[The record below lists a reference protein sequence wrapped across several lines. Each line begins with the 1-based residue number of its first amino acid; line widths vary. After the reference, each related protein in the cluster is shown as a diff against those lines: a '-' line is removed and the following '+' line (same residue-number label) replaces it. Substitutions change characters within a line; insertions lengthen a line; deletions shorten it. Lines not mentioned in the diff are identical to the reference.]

1 MSGDESAAPWGG
13 DEAGW
18 RGAAADLAGGVRRA
32 FMWSRLGWL
41 DVRQRYSGS
50 VLGSVWL
57 TTNVVLIV
65 GCLTFVLAG
74 PLGSRP
80 GPYAA
85 YVTIGL
91 VLWGLVQTAMSEAP
105 TAFVA
110 AAEPLRQCTLPA
122 SVHIFRLLW
131 RNLIVFAHSAVLIP
145 IVLLLFRIRPG
156 AAVWTVIPAFLLL
169 VLALSFGALLLALL
183 GARFRDVPQVVTNG
197 LQLLFFATPVFW
209 LPSALPPGRAWLL
222 QMNPFFAFLD
232 IVRTPILGG
241 APAASSWPVAASVTL
256 VTGLLAAVAYA
267 RWRQRIVYWI

>member
-1 MSGDESAAPWGG
+1 MWG
-13 DEAGW
+13 
-18 RGAAADLAGGVRRA
+18 
-32 FMWSRLGWL
+32 SLGWL

-50 VLGSVWL
+50 VLGSFWL
-57 TTNVVLIV
+57 TANVVLMV
-65 GCLTFVLAG
+65 ACLTFIFAG

-91 VLWGLVQTAMSEAP
+91 VLWSFVQTAASEAP
-105 TAFVA
+105 SVFVT

-131 RNLIVFAHSAVLIP
+131 RNLIVFAHSAVLVP
-145 IVLLLFRIRPG
+145 IVLLLFRIRP
-156 AAVWTVIPAFLLL
+156 AADAWTAIPAFLLL
-169 VLALSFGALLLALL
+169 VLALSFAALLLALL

-222 QMNPFFAFLD
+222 QLNPFFAFLD

-241 APAASSWPVAASVTL
+241 APVASSWPIA
-256 VTGLLAAVAYA
+256 AAVTAVLGLGAAAAYA
-267 RWRQRIVYWI
+267 AWRQRIVYWI